1 MPQTALVLVAD
12 VSVIFRSD
20 ANGGGVLYHP
30 GSDRAYSVNQLGASI
45 WMLLRKEISSGEIIS
60 QMQASLSPD
69 NPPSLREDVEAF
81 LASLVENELA
91 HASE

>member
-1 MPQTALVLVAD
+1 
-12 VSVIFRSD
+12 
-20 ANGGGVLYHP
+20 
-30 GSDRAYSVNQLGASI
+30 
-45 WMLLRKEISSGEIIS
+45 MLLRKEISSGEIIS